1 MSMPNN
7 LQEGGAVAGRNPL
20 NVAWISDYPI
30 EWISGIPEELRSLP
44 RRHPATWEI
53 VLLDEFVKDP
63 RLKVHLGLLR
73 HRVQREISFER
84 NGAVFHVLKA
94 LPMMRLV
101 SAFYLDTILIR
112 KLFRR
117 IQPDLVHAWG
127 NEKGAGWVASRLKC
141 PYLVTIQGL
150 FGWYKERV

>member
-1 MSMPNN
+1 MSMSNTAK
-7 LQEGGAVAGRNPL
+7 QSGAIAGRTPL
-20 NVAWISDYPI
+20 NVAWISDFPI
-30 EWISGIPEELRSLP
+30 EWVSDIPEELRSLP

-63 RLKVHLGLLR
+63 RLKVHVVVLR
-73 HRVQREISFER
+73 HRIQRQVSFER

-94 LPMMRLV
+94 RPLLRLL

-117 IQPDLVHAWG
+117 LQPDLVHAWG
-127 NEKGAGWVASRLKC
+127 NEKGSGWVASRLN
-141 PYLVTIQGL
+141 
-150 FGWYKERV
+150 